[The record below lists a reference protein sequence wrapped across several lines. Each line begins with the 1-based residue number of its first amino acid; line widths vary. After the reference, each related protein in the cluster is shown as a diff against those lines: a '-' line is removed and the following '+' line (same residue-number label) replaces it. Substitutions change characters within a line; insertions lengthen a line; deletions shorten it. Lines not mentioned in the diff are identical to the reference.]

1 MGKLRLNWDRINWRH
16 LLPDVLAMVFC
27 FYFSLFVRVDGEEF
41 WNYLPTLSLQ
51 LPLFLLVRVVTFT
64 TMGVYDIIWR
74 YVSAA
79 DAVKLIKAISLST
92 AFIVV
97 LTYLL
102 DFGKLPRSIFFIDM
116 MMVTTL
122 MGGIRLLRRVVYEQS
137 SEQRVRE
144 SGRRTLIF
152 GAGANGRTMAHRF
165 LTDDRLGFQVI
176 GFIDDDP
183 ELVGRNIIGIK
194 VLGQRNLM
202 SSLIADYQI
211 TELIIAVNRLPA
223 DTLRNIIEICRPFQ
237 IRPRLITDISKQ
249 GGSVST
255 FQLFREINLSD
266 LLNRSNVEVDFQG
279 VKELI
284 RGKTVLVTGAGGSI
298 GSELSRQIFSFNP
311 ARLLLLDNSEFNLYQ
326 IDQELRVAP
335 SERSLIVPL
344 LTDVKD
350 RTRLEEVFKEHVPD
364 IVFHAA
370 AYKHVHLV
378 ESNPFTSILNNVLGT
393 KNVLELSEM
402 YGVDDFVLI
411 STDKAVNPAGV
422 MGATKRICEMMI
434 NEFGRRTGSRFC
446 AVRFGNVLGSSGSLI
461 PKLKK
466 QIENGE
472 PITITHEEMTRYFM
486 LIREAVALVLKAGSM
501 AKPGEIAILRMGEP
515 VKIVD
520 IAKNLISLMGKTEAQ
535 IPIIFTGMR
544 PGEKMFE
551 ELYLVGNEINTE
563 HPDVLI
569 LPRAGW
575 PMNAEIPQGAA
586 LEDRINRII
595 DLASLS
601 RKEALM
607 EINALVRAQPGDS
620 KEDRRTDNQNVVSIS
635 SQQLNH

>member
-1 MGKLRLNWDRINWRH
+1 MRNLRLLWDRINWRH
-16 LLPDVLAMVFC
+16 LLPDLAVMIFSFYAALYLRVETEGFVSYAPVL
-27 FYFSLFVRVDGEEF
+27 
-41 WNYLPTLSLQ
+41 TLY
-51 LPLFLLVRVVTFT
+51 LPLFLLINVVTFT
-64 TMGVYDIIWR
+64 LMGVYDIIWR

-79 DAVKLIKAISLST
+79 DAVKLIKATSLATALLFIS
-92 AFIVV
+92 A
-97 LTYLL
+97 YLL
-102 DFGKLPRSIFFIDM
+102 EFGMLPRSFFFIYLFL
-116 MMVTTL
+116 VTAF
-122 MGGIRLLRRVVYEQS
+122 MGSIRLVRRVHFEQSYEQK
-137 SEQRVRE
+137 VRE

-165 LTDDRLGFQVI
+165 QTDDRLGFQVI
-176 GFIDDDP
+176 GFIDDDQ
-183 ELVGRNIIGIK
+183 ELIGRNMLSIK
-194 VLGQRNLM
+194 VLGHRQQM
-202 SSLIADYQI
+202 SQLINDYQI
-211 TELIIAVNRLPA
+211 SEVIIAVNNPPA
-223 DTLRNIIEICRPFQ
+223 EVLRNIIEICLPHQ
-237 IRPRLITDISKQ
+237 IRPRLITDVSKQ

-266 LLNRSNVEVDFQG
+266 LLNRSNIDMDVQG

-298 GSELSRQIFSFNP
+298 GSELCRQIFNFNP
-311 ARLLLLDNSEFNLYQ
+311 ARLLLLDNSEYNLYQ
-326 IDQELRVAP
+326 IDQELRVSP

-344 LTDVKD
+344 LVDVKD
-350 RTRLEEVFKEHVPD
+350 RSRVMEVFKDYSPD

-378 ESNPFTSILNNVLGT
+378 ESNPYTSIINNIRGT

-402 YGVDDFVLI
+402 HGVEDFVLI

-422 MGATKRICEMMI
+422 MGSTKRACELMV
-434 NEFGRRTGSRFC
+434 NEFGKRTGYRYC

-461 PKLKK
+461 PKLKQ
-466 QIENGE
+466 QIENDE
-472 PITITHEEMTRYFM
+472 PLTITHQEMTRYFM
-486 LIREAVALVLKAGSM
+486 LIQEAVALVLKAASI

-520 IAKNLISLMGKTEAQ
+520 IAKNLIALMGKTETQ

-551 ELYLVGNEINTE
+551 ELYLSGNEINTE

-575 PMNAEIPQGAA
+575 PANVPLITFEYLERRIEEI
-586 LEDRINRII
+586 LE
-595 DLASLS
+595 LASQS
-601 RKEALM
+601 NKEAL
-607 EINALVRAQPGDS
+607 S
-620 KEDRRTDNQNVVSIS
+620 
-635 SQQLNH
+635 QLNSLVKAQLPAHVDGVVDGLRVVPMATPLNH